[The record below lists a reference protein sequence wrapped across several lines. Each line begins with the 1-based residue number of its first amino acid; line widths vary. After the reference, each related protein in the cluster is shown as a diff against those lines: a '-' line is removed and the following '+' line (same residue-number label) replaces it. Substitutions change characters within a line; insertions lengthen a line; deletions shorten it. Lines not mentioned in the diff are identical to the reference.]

1 MARVSDN
8 FGPDEKHTRHPS
20 PPPAMFSTSVRI
32 LRMRQ
37 LSQQTGK
44 FGLSIE
50 RRHVCQILQN
60 EEYFEQPQEATSHT

>member
-1 MARVSDN
+1 
-8 FGPDEKHTRHPS
+8 
-20 PPPAMFSTSVRI
+20 MFSTSVRI